1 MDQRIRWSMSSSK
14 TVRDL
19 DEVKIYTRLDA
30 TAAPDALVSA
40 VYTVRGRKY
49 QDVRVGLEA

>member
-1 MDQRIRWSMSSSK
+1 MSSSK